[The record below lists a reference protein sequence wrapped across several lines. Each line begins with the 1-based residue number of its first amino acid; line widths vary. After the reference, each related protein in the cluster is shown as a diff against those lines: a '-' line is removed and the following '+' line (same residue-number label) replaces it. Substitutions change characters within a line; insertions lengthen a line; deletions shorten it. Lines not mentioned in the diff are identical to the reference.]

1 MKDLNNIYTYHEPSK
16 AQDLKYQAIRA
27 YAKQLAAAIE
37 DMCPDSREKALAH
50 TNLEQAT
57 MWANAAIARNGG
69 KANADD

>member
-57 MWANAAIARNGG
+57 MWANAAIARNEVSWE
-69 KANADD
+69 